1 MNENDIFLINVQIG
15 GFRMPLRIPRKDEE
29 IYRKAEKMVVKYL
42 EDFQKKYSQRASDE
56 ILTLV
61 AFQLAVV
68 LTKQSMNEDITPLAD
83 KIKSLDQEL
92 NELLSA
98 K

>member
-42 EDFQKKYSQRASDE
+42 DDFQKKYSQRASDE

-61 AFQLAVV
+61 AFQLAVL
-68 LTKQSMNEDITPLAD
+68 LTKQNMTEDIAPLAD
-83 KIKSLDQEL
+83 RIKELDRDLENL
-92 NELLSA
+92 FSG

>member
-1 MNENDIFLINVQIG
+1 
-15 GFRMPLRIPRKDEE
+15 MPLRIPRKDEE

>member
-29 IYRKAEKMVVKYL
+29 IYRKAEKLVVKYL
-42 EDFQKKYSQRASDE
+42 DDFQKKYNQRASDE

-68 LTKQSMNEDITPLAD
+68 LTKQNMSEDIAPLAE
-83 KIKSLDQEL
+83 KIKELDKDL
-92 NELLSA
+92 DNLLSG

>member
-1 MNENDIFLINVQIG
+1 
-15 GFRMPLRIPRKDEE
+15 MPLRIPRKDEE
-29 IYRKAEKMVVKYL
+29 IYRKAEKTVVKYL

-68 LTKQSMNEDITPLAD
+68 LTKQNMSEDIVPLAE
-83 KIKSLDQEL
+83 KIKILDKEL
-92 NELLSA
+92 QELLSRE
-98 K
+98 